1 MTATTQLE
9 KEIVLRL
16 FKDFTVDYNPSSI
29 AEVVGKTRVGTFK
42 ALNSLE
48 KDSIVK
54 GKNLGRARFYKINF
68 NDDYAMKNVE
78 TLLMEEAKNYA
89 RWKDELNPLFALT
102 DIIILF
108 GSIIRNEEKAN
119 DVDVLLVFNKK
130 NNDKIN
136 RFIREKNDVL
146 IKKLHL
152 VKQTREDLR
161 KNILK
166 RDKVIINALRTGIVI
181 HGYEK
186 ITEMIKSVAGRQ

>member
-1 MTATTQLE
+1 MTAATQLE

-16 FKDFTVDYNPSSI
+16 FKDFTIDYNPSSI
-29 AEVVGKTRVGTFK
+29 AKVIGKTRVGTFK

-48 KDSIVK
+48 KDSIVT
-54 GKNLGRARFYKINF
+54 GKNMGKARFYKINF
-68 NDDYAMKNVE
+68 KDDYAIKNVE
-78 TLLMEEAKNYA
+78 TLLMEEAKNYI
-89 RWKDELNPLFALT
+89 RWKDELNPLFSLT

-136 RFIREKNDVL
+136 RFIKEKNLLL
-146 IKKLHL
+146 IKKLHPI
-152 VKQTREDLR
+152 KQTKEDLR
-161 KNILK
+161 KNIIK
-166 RDKVIINALRTGIVI
+166 RDKVIINAVKTGIVL

-186 ITEMIKSVAGRQ
+186 ITELIKNVTGRQ

>member
-1 MTATTQLE
+1 M
-9 KEIVLRL
+9 

-29 AEVVGKTRVGTFK
+29 AEVIGKTRVGTFK

-54 GKNLGRARFYKINF
+54 GKTMGKARFYKINF

-78 TLLMEEAKNYA
+78 TLLMEEAKSYA
-89 RWKDELNPLFALT
+89 RWKDELGPLFALT

-130 NNDKIN
+130 NNDKVN

-146 IKKLHL
+146 IKKLHPI
-152 VKQTREDLR
+152 KQTKEDLI
-161 KNILK
+161 KNILR
-166 RDKVIINALRTGIVI
+166 RDKVIINAVRTGIVL
-181 HGYEK
+181 HGHEK
-186 ITEMIKSVAGRQ
+186 IVEMVKSVTGRQ